1 MNFSEQNQQANSLF
15 VISRRDE
22 QIVENSIYYS
32 LNRQITIF
40 RNCIE
45 KDVTVDG

>member
-1 MNFSEQNQQANSLF
+1 MNFLEQNQQADSSF

-22 QIVENSIYYS
+22 QIIENSIYYS
-32 LNRQITIF
+32 VNRQITIF

-45 KDVTVDG
+45 KEITVDG